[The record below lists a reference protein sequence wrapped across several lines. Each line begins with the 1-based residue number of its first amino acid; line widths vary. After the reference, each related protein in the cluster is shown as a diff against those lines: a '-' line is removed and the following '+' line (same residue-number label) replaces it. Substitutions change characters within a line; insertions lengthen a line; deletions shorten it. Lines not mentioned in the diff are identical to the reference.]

1 MFEFLLITFMFL
13 LGISL
18 LLALAGVLDRNVGKI
33 GSLLAKIIMGILVI
47 GYFGIQFY
55 YVIFP

>member
-1 MFEFLLITFMFL
+1 MTFDFVL
-13 LGISL
+13 TAFIWFLGIAF
-18 LLALAGVLDRNVGKI
+18 LLALVGLLEDAGKI
-33 GSLLAKIIMGILVI
+33 GRLLSKIIMGILVI